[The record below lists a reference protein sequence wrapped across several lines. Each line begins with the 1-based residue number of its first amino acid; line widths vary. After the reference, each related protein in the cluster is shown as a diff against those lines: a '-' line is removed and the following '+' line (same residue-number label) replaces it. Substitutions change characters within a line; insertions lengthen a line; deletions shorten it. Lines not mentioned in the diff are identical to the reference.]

1 MVGVTTAIY
10 TVARL
15 GRADGLTDD
24 VRTVT
29 GHPPV
34 AFADWAAEH
43 APTWASA

>member
-15 GRADGLTDD
+15 GRAGGLTDD
-24 VRTVT
+24 VVTVT

-34 AFADWAAEH
+34 AFADWAVDH
-43 APTWASA
+43 AQIWGRA